1 MAFNTIML
9 RKLRLLDHG
18 KLEYKVGFT
27 DNVIGGKTYTVQYNK
42 IGKLMQCRCVDLCT
56 SDVVLLLLY
65 IQKSP
70 A

>member
-1 MAFNTIML
+1 MVFNTIML

-42 IGKLMQCRCVDLCT
+42 IGKLMQCSCVDR
-56 SDVVLLLLY
+56 SLY
-65 IQKSP
+65 Q
-70 A
+70 